1 MSIRLL
7 EFTLDSHKYAVH
19 LDAVERVV
27 PMVEVTPLPH
37 APGAVMGVVNLQ
49 GRIVPVLDLRKR
61 FGLEPA
67 EPSLMSQLVVAR
79 TARWTVLLP
88 VDSVVG
94 MAQRSFREITQPQSI
109 APGIEYIDGVA
120 ATSDGMVLIH
130 DLDRFLSLEEEQR
143 LSESLTGSSGTLK

>member
-7 EFTLDSHKYAVH
+7 EFTLNSHKYAVH

-37 APGAVMGVVNLQ
+37 APGAVMGIVNLQ
-49 GRIVPVLDLRKR
+49 GRIIPVFDLRKR
-61 FGLEPA
+61 FGLEAA
-67 EPSLMSQLVVAR
+67 EPSLTSQLVLAR

-88 VDSVVG
+88 VDSVIG
-94 MAQRSFREITQPQSI
+94 LAQRSSGEITHPESI

-120 ATSDGMVLIH
+120 ATGDGMVLIH
-130 DLDRFLSLEEEQR
+130 DLDRFLSVEEEQSLR
-143 LSESLTGSSGTLK
+143 ESLNGSSGIE